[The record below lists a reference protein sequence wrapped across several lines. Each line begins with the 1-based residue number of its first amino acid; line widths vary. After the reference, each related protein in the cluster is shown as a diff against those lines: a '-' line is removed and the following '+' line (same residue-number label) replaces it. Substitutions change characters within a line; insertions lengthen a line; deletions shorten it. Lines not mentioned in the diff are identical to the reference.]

1 MKLTIIQPV
10 EQSYKTQNNLRK
22 KGQICPCAECFEN
35 TKLPCGDKCIY
46 ERSK

>member
-10 EQSYKTQNNLRK
+10 EQSYKTQAELRK
-22 KGQICPCAECFEN
+22 RGKICPCAECFEEG
-35 TKLPCGDKCIY
+35 KLPCKQCIY